1 MKINQ
6 YLSEFDNRNTFR
18 TFLFSNSKFNQ
29 TSMTPSYKTIN
40 PSLKSSINTS
50 KTNFNSF
57 KQRKEYINYTSSRNN
72 FDKINKRNNNLNNLK
87 TNFTTESNKLTII
100 NNSKMNKPLSMSI
113 TNNSWKNNFQFEK
126 QNSIFFNSGTI
137 KLKIE
142 KLNDNQKFYNTD
154 KIQQPYKIKNEHFSL
169 TNKFNNE
176 NSKIDES
183 FSDENEKE
191 KPFKNIFPI
200 SKRIRFLK
208 RIKMNI
214 DKTSENNSKG
224 ILNKSP
230 SNSSINSNITNKKN
244 SKMSIFDEVFT
255 TNNETQRNINFQKI
269 INIPN
274 LLRTNSKPKP
284 KIPPYAKFMKENN

>member
-87 TNFTTESNKLTII
+87 TTFTTESNKLTII
-100 NNSKMNKPLSMSI
+100 NNSKINKPLSMSI

-274 LLRTNSKPKP
+274 LLRTNSKPK
-284 KIPPYAKFMKENN
+284 KKKKLKKQK

>member
-6 YLSEFDNRNTFR
+6 YLSEFDSRNSFR

-29 TSMTPSYKTIN
+29 TSMTPSYKTMN
-40 PSLKSSINTS
+40 PSLKSSTNTS
-50 KTNFNSF
+50 KINFNTF

-87 TNFTTESNKLTII
+87 TNLITESNKLTII
-100 NNSKMNKPLSMSI
+100 NNAKIYKPLSMSI
-113 TNNSWKNNFQFEK
+113 TNNSWKNNFQFDK
-126 QNSIFFNSGTI
+126 QNSIFFNSGMT
-137 KLKIE
+137 KLIVEKI
-142 KLNDNQKFYNTD
+142 NDNKNFYNTQ
-154 KIQQPYKIKNEHFSL
+154 KIQQPYKIKNEYFSL
-169 TNKFNNE
+169 TNKMNNE

-183 FSDENEKE
+183 LSEEKE
-191 KPFKNIFPI
+191 KPFKSIFPI

-230 SNSSINSNITNKKN
+230 SNSSININESNKKN
-244 SKMSIFDEVFT
+244 SKMSVFDEVFT
-255 TNNETQRNINFQKI
+255 TDYETQKNINFQKI

-284 KIPPYAKFMKENN
+284 KIPPYEKFMKDN

>member
-6 YLSEFDNRNTFR
+6 YLSEFDSRNSFR

-29 TSMTPSYKTIN
+29 TSMTPSYKTMN
-40 PSLKSSINTS
+40 PSLKSSTNTS
-50 KTNFNSF
+50 KINFNTF

-87 TNFTTESNKLTII
+87 TNLTTESNKLTII
-100 NNSKMNKPLSMSI
+100 NNAKIYKPLSMSI
-113 TNNSWKNNFQFEK
+113 TNNSWKNNFQFDK
-126 QNSIFFNSGTI
+126 QNSIFFNSGMT
-137 KLKIE
+137 KLIVEKI
-142 KLNDNQKFYNTD
+142 NDNKNFYNTQ
-154 KIQQPYKIKNEHFSL
+154 KIQQPYKIKNEYFSL
-169 TNKFNNE
+169 TNKMNNE

-183 FSDENEKE
+183 LSEEKE
-191 KPFKNIFPI
+191 KPFKSIFPI

-230 SNSSINSNITNKKN
+230 SNSSMNINESNKKN
-244 SKMSIFDEVFT
+244 SKMSVFDEVFT
-255 TNNETQRNINFQKI
+255 TDYETQKNINFQKI

-284 KIPPYAKFMKENN
+284 KIPPYEKFMKDN

>member
-176 NSKIDES
+176 NSKIDKS

-230 SNSSINSNITNKKN
+230 SNSSINSNITNKK
-244 SKMSIFDEVFT
+244 I
-255 TNNETQRNINFQKI
+255 QK
-269 INIPN
+269 
-274 LLRTNSKPKP
+274 
-284 KIPPYAKFMKENN
+284 

>member
-6 YLSEFDNRNTFR
+6 YLSEFDSRNSFR

-29 TSMTPSYKTIN
+29 TSMTPSYKTMN
-40 PSLKSSINTS
+40 PSLKSSTNTS
-50 KTNFNSF
+50 KINFNTF

-72 FDKINKRNNNLNNLK
+72 FDKINKRNNNSNNLK
-87 TNFTTESNKLTII
+87 TNLTTESNKLTII
-100 NNSKMNKPLSMSI
+100 NNAKINKPLSISI
-113 TNNSWKNNFQFEK
+113 TNNSWKNNFQFDK
-126 QNSIFFNSGTI
+126 QNSIFFNSGMT
-137 KLKIE
+137 KLIVEKI
-142 KLNDNQKFYNTD
+142 NDNKNFYNTQ
-154 KIQQPYKIKNEHFSL
+154 KIQQPYKIKNEYFSL
-169 TNKFNNE
+169 TNKMNNE

-183 FSDENEKE
+183 LSEEKE
-191 KPFKNIFPI
+191 KPFKSIFPI

-230 SNSSINSNITNKKN
+230 SNSSININESNKKN
-244 SKMSIFDEVFT
+244 SKMSVFDEVFT
-255 TNNETQRNINFQKI
+255 TDYETQKNINFQKI

-284 KIPPYAKFMKENN
+284 KIPPYEKFMKDN

>member
-6 YLSEFDNRNTFR
+6 YLSEFDSRNSFR

-29 TSMTPSYKTIN
+29 TSMTPSYKTMN
-40 PSLKSSINTS
+40 LSLKSSTNTS
-50 KTNFNSF
+50 KINFNTF

-87 TNFTTESNKLTII
+87 TNLTTESNKLTII
-100 NNSKMNKPLSMSI
+100 NNAKIYKPLSMSI
-113 TNNSWKNNFQFEK
+113 TNNSWKNNFQFDK
-126 QNSIFFNSGTI
+126 QNSIFFNSGMT
-137 KLKIE
+137 KLIVEKI
-142 KLNDNQKFYNTD
+142 NDNKNFYNTQ
-154 KIQQPYKIKNEHFSL
+154 KIQQPYKIKNEYFSL
-169 TNKFNNE
+169 TNKMNNE

-183 FSDENEKE
+183 LSEEKE
-191 KPFKNIFPI
+191 KPFKSIFPI

-230 SNSSINSNITNKKN
+230 SNSSININESNKKN
-244 SKMSIFDEVFT
+244 SKMSVFDEVFT
-255 TNNETQRNINFQKI
+255 TDYETQKNINFQKI

-284 KIPPYAKFMKENN
+284 KIPPYEKFMKDN

>member
-6 YLSEFDNRNTFR
+6 YLSEFDSRNSFR

-29 TSMTPSYKTIN
+29 TSMTPSYKTMN
-40 PSLKSSINTS
+40 PSLKSSTNTS
-50 KTNFNSF
+50 KINFNTF

-87 TNFTTESNKLTII
+87 TNLTTESNKLTII
-100 NNSKMNKPLSMSI
+100 NNAKIYKPLSMSI
-113 TNNSWKNNFQFEK
+113 TNNSWKNNFQFDK
-126 QNSIFFNSGTI
+126 QNSIFFNSGMT
-137 KLKIE
+137 KLKVE
-142 KLNDNQKFYNTD
+142 KINDNKNFYNTQ
-154 KIQQPYKIKNEHFSL
+154 KIQQPYKIKNEYFSL
-169 TNKFNNE
+169 TNKMNNE

-183 FSDENEKE
+183 LSEEKE
-191 KPFKNIFPI
+191 KPFKSIFPI

-230 SNSSINSNITNKKN
+230 SNSSININESNKKN
-244 SKMSIFDEVFT
+244 SKMSVFDEVFT
-255 TNNETQRNINFQKI
+255 TDYETQKNINFQKI

-284 KIPPYAKFMKENN
+284 KIPPYEKFMKDN

>member
-6 YLSEFDNRNTFR
+6 YLSEFDSRNSFR

-29 TSMTPSYKTIN
+29 TSMTPSYKTMN
-40 PSLKSSINTS
+40 PSLKSSTNTS
-50 KTNFNSF
+50 KINFNTF

-87 TNFTTESNKLTII
+87 TNLITESNKLTII
-100 NNSKMNKPLSMSI
+100 NNAKIYKPLSMSI
-113 TNNSWKNNFQFEK
+113 TNNSWKNNFQFDK
-126 QNSIFFNSGTI
+126 QNSIFFNSGMT
-137 KLKIE
+137 KLIVEKI
-142 KLNDNQKFYNTD
+142 NDNKNFYNTQ
-154 KIQQPYKIKNEHFSL
+154 KIQQPYKIKNEYFSL
-169 TNKFNNE
+169 TNKMNNE

-183 FSDENEKE
+183 LSEEKE
-191 KPFKNIFPI
+191 KPFKSIFPI

-208 RIKMNI
+208 RVKMNI

-230 SNSSINSNITNKKN
+230 SNSSININESNKKN
-244 SKMSIFDEVFT
+244 SKMSVFDEVFT
-255 TNNETQRNINFQKI
+255 TDYETQKNINFQKI

-284 KIPPYAKFMKENN
+284 KIPPYEKFMKDN

>member
-6 YLSEFDNRNTFR
+6 YLSEFDNRNSFR

-29 TSMTPSYKTIN
+29 TSMSPTFDTLTPSF
-40 PSLKSSINTS
+40 KSSINTS
-50 KTNFNSF
+50 NINLNSF
-57 KQRKEYINYTSSRNN
+57 KQRKEYINYTTSRNN
-72 FDKINKRNNNLNNLK
+72 YDKINKRNNHLNNLK
-87 TNFTTESNKLTII
+87 ANLTTESSKLTII
-100 NNSKMNKPLSMSI
+100 NNAKINKPLSMSI
-113 TNNSWKNNFQFEK
+113 TNDSWKNNFQFEK
-126 QNSIFFNSGTI
+126 QNSIFFHSGMT

-142 KLNDNQKFYNTD
+142 KVNDNKNFYNTQ
-154 KIQQPYKIKNEHFSL
+154 KIQQPYKINNEHFSL
-169 TNKFNNE
+169 SNKFNNE
-176 NSKIDES
+176 SSKIDES
-183 FSDENEKE
+183 LSEEKE

-230 SNSSINSNITNKKN
+230 SNSSIKLNEANKKN
-244 SKMSIFDEVFT
+244 SKMSIFEEVFT
-255 TNNETQRNINFQKI
+255 TNYETQKNINFQKI

-284 KIPPYAKFMKENN
+284 KIPPYEKFMKDN

>member
-6 YLSEFDNRNTFR
+6 YLSEFDSRNSFR

-274 LLRTNSKPKP
+274 LLRTNSKKKQ
-284 KIPPYAKFMKENN
+284 KIPTYAKFMKENN

>member
-6 YLSEFDNRNTFR
+6 YLSEFDSRNSFR

-29 TSMTPSYKTIN
+29 TSMTPSYKTMN
-40 PSLKSSINTS
+40 PSLKSSTNTS
-50 KTNFNSF
+50 KINFNTF
-57 KQRKEYINYTSSRNN
+57 KQRKEYINYTTSRNN
-72 FDKINKRNNNLNNLK
+72 YDKINKRNNHLNNLK
-87 TNFTTESNKLTII
+87 ANLTTESSKLTII
-100 NNSKMNKPLSMSI
+100 NNAKINKPLSMSI
-113 TNNSWKNNFQFEK
+113 TNNSWKNNFQFDK
-126 QNSIFFNSGTI
+126 QNSIFFNSGMT
-137 KLKIE
+137 KLIVEKI
-142 KLNDNQKFYNTD
+142 NDNKNFYNTQ
-154 KIQQPYKIKNEHFSL
+154 KIQQPYKIKTEHFSL
-169 TNKFNNE
+169 SNKFNNE
-176 NSKIDES
+176 SSKIDES
-183 FSDENEKE
+183 LSEEKE

-224 ILNKSP
+224 ILTKSP
-230 SNSSINSNITNKKN
+230 SNSSIKLNESNKKN

-255 TNNETQRNINFQKI
+255 TNYETQKNINFQKI

-284 KIPPYAKFMKENN
+284 KIPPYEKFMKDN

>member
-6 YLSEFDNRNTFR
+6 YLSEFDSRNSFR

-29 TSMTPSYKTIN
+29 TSMTPSYKTMN
-40 PSLKSSINTS
+40 PSLKSSTNTS
-50 KTNFNSF
+50 KINFNTF

-87 TNFTTESNKLTII
+87 TNLITESNKLTII
-100 NNSKMNKPLSMSI
+100 NNAKIYKPLSMSI
-113 TNNSWKNNFQFEK
+113 TNNSWKNNFQFDK
-126 QNSIFFNSGTI
+126 QNSIFFNSGMT
-137 KLKIE
+137 KLIVEKI
-142 KLNDNQKFYNTD
+142 NDNKNFYNTQ
-154 KIQQPYKIKNEHFSL
+154 KIQQPYKIKNEYFSL
-169 TNKFNNE
+169 TNKMNNE

-183 FSDENEKE
+183 LSEEKE
-191 KPFKNIFPI
+191 KPFKSIFPI

-230 SNSSINSNITNKKN
+230 SNSSININESNKKN
-244 SKMSIFDEVFT
+244 SKMSVFDEVFT
-255 TNNETQRNINFQKI
+255 TDYETQKNINFQKI

-274 LLRTNSKPKP
+274 LFRTNSKPKP
-284 KIPPYAKFMKENN
+284 KIPPYEKFMKDN